1 MSVAS
6 ALSALEPRIARILES
21 RLEGHELSAE
31 DAATLFEVT
40 GREFLALLLVA
51 DTLREREAGDE
62 VSYVVNRNINFT
74 NVCVKTCRFC
84 AFARGVRSEQGYLLP
99 KDEILR
105 RAREAAAHGATEVC
119 IQAGLAPTLKVEDY
133 IETVRLLRRELPS
146 VHLHVYSPEEIRYAA
161 DLGRMP
167 IRELLMALKEAGL
180 DTMPGTSAE
189 ILDDRLRKSIA
200 PTRLTTAEWIEI
212 IETAHSLG
220 IRTSSTMMFG
230 HIETALDRTRHLA
243 LLRSIQKNTGG
254 FTEFVPLSFVHEES
268 PLFLQGEV
276 KGVAPG
282 PSGHDVMRVYA
293 ISRLMLGES
302 MRNIQVSWVKE
313 GLRMSEQ
320 LLSMGVNDL
329 GGTLMNESISTA
341 AGASHGQLMRPST
354 LRYTIRRA
362 GKIPVERSTRYE
374 TLRRFDHPAEDDPVE
389 PLDHVSDPNATFGS
403 YDELVADE
411 RFRYE
416 PRSAQRRR
424 LGVV

>member
-1 MSVAS
+1 MSLGAV
-6 ALSALEPRIARILES
+6 LSSLEPAIARILES
-21 RLEGHELSAE
+21 RLEGQELDAE
-31 DAATLFEVT
+31 DAALLFEVT

-51 DTLREREAGDE
+51 DVLRAREAGDE

-99 KDEILR
+99 KEEILR
-105 RAREAAAHGATEVC
+105 RAQEAVRYGATEVC
-119 IQAGLAPTLKVEDY
+119 IQAGLAPDLKVEDY
-133 IETVRLLRRELPS
+133 IEIVRLLREELPQ

-167 IRELLMALKEAGL
+167 VKELLIALKEAGL

-189 ILDDRLRKSIA
+189 ILDDRLRKTIA
-200 PTRLTTAEWIEI
+200 PTRLSTAEWIEI
-212 IETAHSLG
+212 IETAHELG

-268 PLFLQGEV
+268 PLFLKGEV

-354 LRYTIRRA
+354 LRHTIRRA
-362 GKIPVERSTRYE
+362 GKIPIERNTRYE
-374 TLRRFDHPAEDDPVE
+374 TLRRFDHPPEEDPNE
-389 PLDHVSDPNATFGS
+389 PLDRISDPDEAFGS
-403 YDELVADE
+403 YEALARDE

-416 PRSAQRRR
+416 PRSVKRRR
-424 LGVV
+424 LQLA

>member
-1 MSVAS
+1 
-6 ALSALEPRIARILES
+6 
-21 RLEGHELSAE
+21 
-31 DAATLFEVT
+31 
-40 GREFLALLLVA
+40 
-51 DTLREREAGDE
+51 
-62 VSYVVNRNINFT
+62 
-74 NVCVKTCRFC
+74 
-84 AFARGVRSEQGYLLP
+84 VRSEQGYLLP
-99 KDEILR
+99 KEEILR
-105 RAREAAAHGATEVC
+105 RAQEAVRYGATEVC
-119 IQAGLAPTLKVEDY
+119 IQAGLAPDLKVEDY
-133 IETVRLLRRELPS
+133 IEIVRLLREELPQ

-167 IRELLMALKEAGL
+167 VKELLIALKEAGL

-189 ILDDRLRKSIA
+189 ILDDRLRKTIA
-200 PTRLTTAEWIEI
+200 PTRLSTAEWIEI
-212 IETAHSLG
+212 IETAHELG

-268 PLFLQGEV
+268 PLFLKGEV

-354 LRYTIRRA
+354 LRHTIRRA
-362 GKIPVERSTRYE
+362 GKIPIERNTRYE
-374 TLRRFDHPAEDDPVE
+374 TLRRFDHPPEEDPNE
-389 PLDHVSDPNATFGS
+389 PLDRISDPDEAFGS
-403 YDELVADE
+403 YEALARDE

-416 PRSAQRRR
+416 PRSVKRRR
-424 LGVV
+424 LQLA